1 MPPLAR
7 ARSLRSKRKRVQ
19 GACTLSLPNFRMPS
33 DSRMAFKRL
42 SHPDLGLLRRL
53 LHCGSSFRMK
63 ATRLLP
69 VVESPAVLRHVLG
82 SFRKECSWTHRQSL
96 QYAICCWWLSR

>member
-1 MPPLAR
+1 MPCPAGGVTPLAR

-42 SHPDLGLLRRL
+42 SHPDLG
-53 LHCGSSFRMK
+53 
-63 ATRLLP
+63 
-69 VVESPAVLRHVLG
+69 
-82 SFRKECSWTHRQSL
+82 
-96 QYAICCWWLSR
+96 